1 MNRGTPAL
9 TVASSRTD
17 CVPTIT
23 SRNPCSADTTQDA
36 PEHASVNWEAW
47 LQSTLAIVTPSC
59 CNRSSLSGVVPWR
72 TSALTLALRS
82 TRALAMRPPR
92 LPVAP
97 ATTMVPSFMIPILE
111 KRQRRSKVG
120 DNTTSALALRGAQ
133 AWFQIGL
140 ERGNSALE
148 VDRIVVF
155 ALKPRDAVSRTSRS
169 IRRFVERMAAGAT
182 NRARARADGNSPDE
196 MSGRY
201 GEVVRRTQARFPV
214 PNLSETEFSPYMSE
228 LRTSGASSAQNLS
241 ASDLVIF
248 RSLPPR

>member
-72 TSALTLALRS
+72 TTSFPRS
-82 TRALAMRPPR
+82 RLPTRPLAMRPPR
-92 LPVAP
+92 SPFAP

-111 KRQRRSKVG
+111 KRQRRSKVAMTPPPLWRCEAPRHG
-120 DNTTSALALRGAQ
+120 SNSGWREKTAHLKRTGSWFSRAQAEGRSLYDIETYPALREANGC
-133 AWFQIGL
+133 FY
-140 ERGNSALE
+140 SA
-148 VDRIVVF
+148 R
-155 ALKPRDAVSRTSRS
+155 
-169 IRRFVERMAAGAT
+169 

-201 GEVVRRTQARFPV
+201 GEVVRRTHAPLSFRFLRANRPTALAV
-214 PNLSETEFSPYMSE
+214 VKTFGQPALILKDLSQRMRPNS
-228 LRTSGASSAQNLS
+228 
-241 ASDLVIF
+241 
-248 RSLPPR
+248 